1 MLSYIYPCKR
11 KKNPSYEPKKICPLP
26 PFKKKNPFLGMNL
39 DIQRFKF
46 ILRIRL
52 FYGGSRL
59 VARIKFFIGQSSM
72 SFHNPISSY
81 IFLG

>member
-11 KKNPSYEPKKICPLP
+11 KKILAMSLKKICLLP
-26 PFKKKNPFLGMNL
+26 PLKKNLFLGMNL
-39 DIQRFKF
+39 DTQGFKF